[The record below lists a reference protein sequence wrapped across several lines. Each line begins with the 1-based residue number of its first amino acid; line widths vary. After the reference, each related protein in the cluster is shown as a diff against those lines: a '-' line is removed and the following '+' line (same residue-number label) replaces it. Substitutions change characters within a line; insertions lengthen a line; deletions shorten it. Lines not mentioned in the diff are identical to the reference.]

1 MFIKWINKNKNVHW
15 KWNMI
20 AIYIDRIIVDKF
32 LYLQSCVLQ
41 NLHNMM
47 AMNINE
53 TTQSTVHVLTELDP
67 GKS

>member
-1 MFIKWINKNKNVHW
+1 MT
-15 KWNMI
+15 

-32 LYLQSCVLQ
+32 LYLQSRISQ
-41 NLHNMM
+41 NLLKMM

-53 TTQSTVHVLTELDP
+53 TTQSTVDVLTELDP